1 MKFNWSVNDCR
12 LITSKSKIDAGYD
25 VASLAQN
32 LDALHVMTY
41 DLHGSWESTV
51 GHHAPL
57 YSTTAGDQLTV
68 DYAWVL

>member
-1 MKFNWSVNDCR
+1 
-12 LITSKSKIDAGYD
+12 

-68 DYAWVL
+68 DYA

>member
-1 MKFNWSVNDCR
+1 MTHFHF
-12 LITSKSKIDAGYD
+12 LIIMSHTCLIN

-51 GHHAPL
+51 DHHAPL
-57 YSTTAGDQLTV
+57 YSATAGDQLTV
-68 DYAWVL
+68 NYA